1 MSNAARRRIA
11 EASLQL
17 FNSRGYKSVTMREIA
32 KHLGMSS
39 KTLYAHFSSKEEIAE
54 DVLDLLIEKIR
65 IRTRDVLDM
74 AGDPIVKLRK
84 ISSLI
89 QLELTTINPLLLRDI
104 SLYLPHLQENLSLRR
119 KNQGLL
125 IQELIREGQAAGLIR
140 KNIDP
145 QMAAQ
150 AYLGIFQAA
159 ANPRLTDHYA
169 YSLHELLD
177 FFIEVFF
184 IGICEKQQN

>member
-74 AGDPIVKLRK
+74 AAMIA
-84 ISSLI
+84 
-89 QLELTTINPLLLRDI
+89 
-104 SLYLPHLQENLSLRR
+104 
-119 KNQGLL
+119 
-125 IQELIREGQAAGLIR
+125 GQ
-140 KNIDP
+140 
-145 QMAAQ
+145 
-150 AYLGIFQAA
+150 
-159 ANPRLTDHYA
+159 PRLARRIAQLRAALLAHRRDW
-169 YSLHELLD
+169 LHLRFGRNLL
-177 FFIEVFF
+177 
-184 IGICEKQQN
+184 